1 MPRVKIRDRRAILQ
15 KGSTAN
21 WASGPVQEPV
31 SKGVKPDMNRLLQ
44 FVSETFGRI
53 GRSKPDVMTAQPT
66 SDGDPWGSYVSV
78 LEEARR
84 RRGGSSRRS

>member
-1 MPRVKIRDRRAILQ
+1 
-15 KGSTAN
+15 
-21 WASGPVQEPV
+21 
-31 SKGVKPDMNRLLQ
+31 MNRLLQ

-53 GRSKPDVMTAQPT
+53 GRPRPDVMTAQPT
-66 SDGDPWGSYVSV
+66 NDTDPWGSYVSV